1 MNEKQAIAYAQITL
15 DYMQSS
21 KYNGSSPLHPTNS
34 TVHDVSIEILN
45 ISAFPFKDR
54 ISFGPYGQI
63 PPHTRSEGCFQM
75 LDQDP
80 KYLELLIRW
89 RDQFGQIYESQQV
102 IPL

>member
-1 MNEKQAIAYAQITL
+1 MNSLNNIYCSATRASHDMRVI
-15 DYMQSS
+15 SF
-21 KYNGSSPLHPTNS
+21 YNPTNS

-80 KYLELLIRW
+80 KYLELLIKW